1 MGYEVGECHIVAVYL
16 RLVIPRTLYVPL
28 LEHCF
33 ISNFKYREKLK
44 SIAIISKSGY
54 ALQTRTYRYSF
65 VTL

>member
-44 SIAIISKSGY
+44 LKKVKCMKLIFFP
-54 ALQTRTYRYSF
+54 LW
-65 VTL
+65 